1 MRRSCLKL
9 LICFFMLLVFNGCT
23 NKENSQDFS
32 DIENVDQEQIED
44 IDEEINECVMPQK
57 LLGEWRVSR
66 IILLPKVWR
75 TDLIISYNYGRTIT
89 ITDNEIVDSLDPA
102 TMGSNDWDYSM
113 HGFYEIEV
121 KKADTS
127 EFSMDYNVHFFHLGL
142 SAEQLEKVTVM
153 GYWDHVAE
161 RGFSE
166 EGEQYF
172 YLLDDDTMIK
182 QFNSGIYLLKKQ
194 NTEAV
199 EALDVE
205 ALYGNYKVTEMVSR
219 DIPTSEPG
227 ATEFFGW
234 SFYWD
239 ETGIYD
245 VREQK
250 YILSGAAQPETAD
263 MDKLYEN
270 HVVDTGLGLTND
282 RILIWE
288 QEKETVIPVNTKEV
302 IVKLPG
308 GWYRMVKTDFL
319 EASTDDINVLSDS
332 LWKPQQIL
340 SYTEGTEEELKEAAR
355 SAEYLLAKWVYISE
369 EDVESFDL
377 QTGSSEEIERNYHML
392 DGFGYRVDGLFYFLD
407 ENTGNIYLVLSE
419 DKIISRIDDVWYYMT
434 RIETDE

>member
-1 MRRSCLKL
+1 
-9 LICFFMLLVFNGCT
+9 
-23 NKENSQDFS
+23 
-32 DIENVDQEQIED
+32 
-44 IDEEINECVMPQK
+44 
-57 LLGEWRVSR
+57 
-66 IILLPKVWR
+66 
-75 TDLIISYNYGRTIT
+75 
-89 ITDNEIVDSLDPA
+89 
-102 TMGSNDWDYSM
+102 
-113 HGFYEIEV
+113 
-121 KKADTS
+121 
-127 EFSMDYNVHFFHLGL
+127 
-142 SAEQLEKVTVM
+142 M
-153 GYWDHVAE
+153 GYWDHAAE

-199 EALDVE
+199 DTLDVE

-239 ETGIYD
+239 ENGIYD

-250 YILSGAAQPETAD
+250 YILSGAVQPETTD

-288 QEKETVIPVNTKEV
+288 QGKETVIPVNTEEV

-319 EASTDDINVLSDS
+319 EASTDDVNVLSDS

-340 SYTEGTEEELKEAAR
+340 SYTEGTEEELKEAAQ
-355 SAEYLLAKWVYISE
+355 SAE
-369 EDVESFDL
+369 
-377 QTGSSEEIERNYHML
+377 
-392 DGFGYRVDGLFYFLD
+392 
-407 ENTGNIYLVLSE
+407 
-419 DKIISRIDDVWYYMT
+419 
-434 RIETDE
+434 